1 MLNFRWCVPE
11 NSVLETRRLFE
22 TMGKD
27 QNVGVRE
34 DGLSGSV
41 VIVRLVQATS
51 SVSCLP
57 KALPKQPLWRCTM
70 SSVAKEQ
77 CKQSTE

>member
-27 QNVGVRE
+27 LNVGVRE

-41 VIVRLVQATS
+41 SYV
-51 SVSCLP
+51 
-57 KALPKQPLWRCTM
+57 
-70 SSVAKEQ
+70 
-77 CKQSTE
+77 